1 LLIPPDGVGA
11 YVRPVEEGD
20 DLPEAYV
27 TLLDLRARGASDDEV
42 ALALDVPVEAVPL
55 LDEVARRKA
64 AHRLGAPDF

>member
-1 LLIPPDGVGA
+1 
-11 YVRPVEEGD
+11 VEEGD

-42 ALALDVPVEAVPL
+42 AEALDVPVEAVPL

-64 AHRLGAPDF
+64 ARRLGVPDC